1 MLHCIFVVFLD
12 ATNLCSRLL
21 RREAQ
26 EKKFDTEK
34 ANLIK
39 YYDTELDQLYRQQK
53 QQIEKAEGSQDAD
66 MRMTAKKIKAD
77 QVSVRPRSLAFT

>member
-1 MLHCIFVVFLD
+1 MIVWFNFLCNISPNGDNNTERFVLI
-12 ATNLCSRLL
+12 
-21 RREAQ
+21 REAQ
-26 EKKFDTEK
+26 EKRFDTEK

-53 QQIEKAEGSQDAD
+53 QQIEKSESSQETD

-77 QVSVRPRSLAFT
+77 QVSS